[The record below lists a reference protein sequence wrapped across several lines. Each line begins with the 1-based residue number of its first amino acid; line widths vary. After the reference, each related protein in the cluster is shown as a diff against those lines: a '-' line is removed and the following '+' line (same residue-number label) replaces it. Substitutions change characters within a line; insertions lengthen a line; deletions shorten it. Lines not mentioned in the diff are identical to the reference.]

1 MKNLWNS
8 TGFLGLDIQHII
20 MIAVSCILIY
30 LAIGKKFEPLL
41 LLPIA
46 FGMLLSN
53 LPIAGLMSEPV
64 YADGHLKMPGGLLY
78 YLYQGVKLGIYPR
91 LYF

>member
-1 MKNLWNS
+1 
-8 TGFLGLDIQHII
+8 
-20 MIAVSCILIY
+20 
-30 LAIGKKFEPLL
+30 
-41 LLPIA
+41 
-46 FGMLLSN
+46 MLLSN